1 MNNKNLK
8 KNFLWNTIGVGF
20 NSFTSLFYMIIVTR
34 INGSDIAGIFTFAF
48 SFALLLEVIGQ
59 YSGRAFQ
66 VSETN
71 KKIKDS
77 DYVYNRIICSI
88 IMIIVSLVFSFI
100 RSYDSYKF
108 ILIMLLVLF
117 RAIESV
123 GDSLFG
129 IIQKNDDLY
138 KVGISFFI
146 KSILNVSIF
155 LIIDLLTHNLIIS
168 CLAILIIQ
176 TLITLLYDLRNV
188 LKYNFKFNKFNK
200 DNMKYVFRTGL
211 YTFIFLILTQYLVGA
226 PKYIIDYYLS
236 NTDQT
241 IFGIISMPASVML
254 MFAALSIQPCLT
266 TLIEYLKEKQYN
278 LFEKLVF
285 KIISFVSI
293 LGVIGTFF
301 CYFFG
306 TQILSIIYGL
316 DLTMYKLELAI
327 VLIAATLYS
336 IVSILSS
343 SLITMRKTA
352 MQDVMFGIGSV
363 YAFVSSI
370 ILIKNYNFFGSY
382 ISYISTMFIIF
393 IMFIIY
399 FKYIISKIK
408 K

>member
-34 INGSDIAGIFTFAF
+34 INGSDIAGVFTFAF

-71 KKIKDS
+71 KKITDS

-117 RAIESV
+117 RAVESI

-129 IIQKNDDLY
+129 VIQKNDDLY

-146 KSILNVSIF
+146 KSILNVSLF

-168 CLAILIIQ
+168 CLVILIIQ
-176 TLITLLYDLRNV
+176 TLITLFYDLRNV
-188 LKYNFKFNKFNK
+188 LKYNFKFNSFNK
-200 DNMKYVFRTGL
+200 DNMKYVFKTGL

-226 PKYIIDYYLS
+226 PKYIIDYYLP

-278 LFEKLVF
+278 QFEKLVF

-293 LGVIGTFF
+293 LGVIGTLF

-343 SLITMRKTA
+343 ALITMRKTG

-363 YAFVSSI
+363 YAFISSI
-370 ILIKNYNFFGSY
+370 ILIKNYNLFGSY
-382 ISYISTMFIIF
+382 ISYITTMFIIF